1 MQSKPCQ
8 LFESPRFLMTIV
20 GAGGHHTVLQL
31 CKPWDQVREFL
42 FDVLAFLGSID
53 QPDRGA
59 IRWERTS

>member
-1 MQSKPCQ
+1 
-8 LFESPRFLMTIV
+8 MTIV
-20 GAGGHHTVLQL
+20 GAGGHHIVLQL